1 MFDPVARRLA
11 ASGRF
16 RPVGVDLRGHG
27 GTDAPAVA
35 DGVYGYAALATDVLA
50 FVNALGIT
58 RCAVVGESL
67 GGGVAVVV
75 DKLRPGLIR
84 RVMLCEAVARPV
96 PDAPV
101 DPSQN
106 HMAVGARRR
115 KAVWPSREA
124 MIASYGARSPL
135 NELAPEALAAY
146 VRWGTVER
154 DDGGVELACPPEV
167 EATLF
172 EASAWDGGAPL
183 AWDHLD
189 ALSASAVVLAGATS
203 WLPREW
209 FEEQA
214 RRAAAP
220 FHVVDGGHFFLQED
234 TAHGVEL
241 IGRFLDHGA

>member
-1 MFDPVARRLA
+1 MFAPVARRLA

-16 RPVGVDLRGHG
+16 RPVGIDLRGHG
-27 GTDAPAVA
+27 GTDAPAV
-35 DGVYGYAALATDVLA
+35 
-50 FVNALGIT
+50 
-58 RCAVVGESL
+58 
-67 GGGVAVVV
+67 
-75 DKLRPGLIR
+75 
-84 RVMLCEAVARPV
+84 
-96 PDAPV
+96 
-101 DPSQN
+101 
-106 HMAVGARRR
+106 
-115 KAVWPSREA
+115 
-124 MIASYGARSPL
+124 
-135 NELAPEALAAY
+135 
-146 VRWGTVER
+146 

-189 ALSASAVVLAGATS
+189 TLSASAVVLAGATS

-234 TAHGVEL
+234 TARGVEL